1 MAKKLWGGRFS
12 KETDPLVEQFTSSI
26 KTDFVLAKYDI
37 IGSIAH
43 AKMLGKC
50 NIIPKKDAE
59 KIVRGLNAILKD
71 LDDCKIEL
79 DISVEDVHTLV
90 QDLLQKKIGDAAK
103 KVHTARSR
111 NDQVSLDTRL
121 FARDFLCV
129 LSGSINNLKDSLS
142 DFVSKNKQVKN
153 LPGYTHMQH
162 AQPITLD
169 DYIGAYKA
177 MLDRDADRLKDV
189 YKRVNVL
196 PLGSCALAGTSLP
209 IDRKFVAKELGFSS
223 VIENTVDAV
232 SDRDFVIE
240 ILNACVILGMHLSR
254 LSEDLIIWSSS
265 EFNFIDIDEAFC
277 TGSSIMPQ
285 KKNPDVLELIRGST
299 GKLYGNLMS
308 VLVLMKGLPLSY
320 NRDMQLDKEPLF
332 DSLKIVNDEL
342 LILAKMIKASKLN
355 KESIDKQ
362 LKDPGLY
369 ATKMA
374 EDLVRKGV
382 AFKDAHKMIGK
393 KYARF

>member
-1 MAKKLWGGRFS
+1 M
-12 KETDPLVEQFTSSI
+12 
-26 KTDFVLAKYDI
+26 
-37 IGSIAH
+37 
-43 AKMLGKC
+43 
-50 NIIPKKDAE
+50 
-59 KIVRGLNAILKD
+59 
-71 LDDCKIEL
+71 
-79 DISVEDVHTLV
+79 
-90 QDLLQKKIGDAAK
+90 
-103 KVHTARSR
+103 
-111 NDQVSLDTRL
+111 
-121 FARDFLCV
+121 FARDFLCA
-129 LSGSINNLKDSLS
+129 LGGSISNLQAALDE
-142 DFVSKNKQVKN
+142 FVSKNKQVKA

-162 AQPITLD
+162 AQPISLS
-169 DYIGAYKA
+169 DYAGAYKA
-177 MLDRDADRLKDV
+177 MLERDVDRLKDI
-189 YKRVNVL
+189 YKRVNVM

-223 VIENTVDAV
+223 VMLNTVDAV

-240 ILNACVILGMHLSR
+240 ILNACAILGMHLSR

-265 EFNFIDIDEAFC
+265 EFKFIDIDEAFC

-285 KKNPDVLELIRGST
+285 KKNPDVLELVRGST

-332 DSLKIVNDEL
+332 DSLKTVNDEL
-342 LILAKMIKASKLN
+342 LILAKLIKASKLN
-355 KESIDKQ
+355 KESIDRQ
-362 LKDPGLY
+362 LKDQGLY

-382 AFKDAHKMIGK
+382 AFKDAHKIVGK